1 MAESIFVVLL
11 GLLLLLL
18 KEFKLA
24 FPEGLFLLKLA
35 LKVSMLSLHLV
46 VLGLPVLNLLSDT
59 KLPLRECL
67 VELFILLLELKVL
80 DLVALNELLLLSLQV
95 LVFLELHS
103 SFPLSLRL

>member
-1 MAESIFVVLL
+1 
-11 GLLLLLL
+11 
-18 KEFKLA
+18 
-24 FPEGLFLLKLA
+24 
-35 LKVSMLSLHLV
+35 MLSLHLV